1 MGIERIYLLTSKCQQ
16 IQLSLPRY
24 THRCCLSLW
33 QCEYPVQITESRFFV
48 YSGTLKPGM
57 TYTRLIDADVSVGNI
72 TSIEFVWKE
81 HSFGHSQYKL
91 GAEMV
96 IDVSGKYGYE

>member
-1 MGIERIYLLTSKCQQ
+1 
-16 IQLSLPRY
+16 
-24 THRCCLSLW
+24 
-33 QCEYPVQITESRFFV
+33 
-48 YSGTLKPGM
+48 M